1 MYLNEGTLLNN
12 LRRRY
17 KKDRIYVSGSEHDD
31 SRMQEYPVDLC
42 GEYSTGDQSV
52 QRADRILCAGNHEEI
67 QRKIVGCDAAACLC
81 YWYAIDKTPFP
92 AISLIIFR

>member
-17 KKDRIYVSGSEHDD
+17 KKDRIYVSESEHDD
-31 SRMQEYPVDLC
+31 SRMQEFSVDLC

-52 QRADRILCAGNHEEI
+52 QRTDRFLCAGNYEEI
-67 QRKIVGCDAAACLC
+67 QRKIVGCDAAACLR
-81 YWYAIDKTPFP
+81 YWYDIDKTSFP
-92 AISLIIFR
+92 AISRRIFR